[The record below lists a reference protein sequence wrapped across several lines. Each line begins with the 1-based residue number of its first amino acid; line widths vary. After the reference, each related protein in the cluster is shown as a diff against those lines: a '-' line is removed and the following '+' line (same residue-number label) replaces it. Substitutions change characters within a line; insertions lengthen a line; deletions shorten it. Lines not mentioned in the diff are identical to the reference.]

1 MQSTTEH
8 KPVTQFA
15 EKAYLDYA
23 MYVVLDRALPRL
35 EDGLKPV
42 QRRIVYAMSQMGL
55 HHQAK
60 YKKSARTVGD
70 VLGKYHPHGDMACYE
85 AMVLM
90 AQNFSYRY
98 PLIEGQGNWGTVDEP
113 KSFAAMRYTEA
124 RLTPYA
130 QTLLQE
136 LHFGTVNWQQNFDGT
151 LTEPH
156 LLPAR
161 LPNVLLNGSS
171 GIAVGMATDIPP
183 HNLKEVVSAC
193 VHLLQQPEASVRELC
208 QHIKA
213 PDYPTQAEIITPAQD
228 IAAIYERGTG
238 SLKMRAVY
246 QVEKSGNIAIYAL
259 PYQVSGSKVL
269 AQIADQLKNK
279 KLPMVSDIR
288 DESDHKHPVRF
299 VISPKSKRV
308 DTEALMDHL
317 FATTDLEQNYRINL
331 NVIGTDG
338 RPEVKNLKS
347 LLQQWLDHRQQLI
360 IYRLE
365 HRLDKINNRLHLL
378 EGFLIAY
385 LNVDE
390 IIRIIREEEHPK
402 QQLTITFK
410 LTDAQAEAI
419 LEMKL
424 RHLARLEE
432 QKIVQ
437 EQQQLR
443 QEKEQIESRLHDD
456 GKLKELMQHEIIED
470 ADQHGDERISALVAR
485 NEAQAFS
492 AKETVPDEPVT
503 VVLSANGWAR
513 VAKGHDIDP
522 TSLNYKSGDQFQAA
536 AFGNSHQFAVF
547 LDSSG
552 KSYALSPRQ
561 LPSARSQGE
570 PLSTRFALAQHTSP
584 ISVIMADDR
593 QQYVLTSSLGY
604 GFRTETANLISKN
617 KNGKAVINLSEGAS
631 LLQPRPI
638 SELAGLE
645 NQHLA
650 LITQSGRLLLIPL
663 DELPSLN
670 RGKGNKLINLT
681 SKDRAN
687 DQLIATMPIDSAR
700 EKLLIWTAK
709 RHLSLAANTLAN
721 YMGKRGSRGQMLPR
735 GFRQPKRLTKDTL

>member
-1 MQSTTEH
+1 MQSTTEY

-23 MYVVLDRALPRL
+23 MYVVLDRALPRI

-42 QRRIVYAMSQMGL
+42 QRRIVYAMSEMGL

-90 AQNFSYRY
+90 AQDFSYRY

-136 LHFGTVNWQQNFDGT
+136 LHLGTVNWQQNFDGT
-151 LTEPH
+151 LAEPH

-183 HNLKEVVSAC
+183 HNLNEVVSAS

-213 PDYPTQAEIITPAQD
+213 PDYPTRAEIITPAEE
-228 IAAIYERGTG
+228 IADIYEQGTG

-246 QVEKSGNIAIYAL
+246 EVEKSGDIAIYAL

-279 KLPMVSDIR
+279 KLPMVTDIR
-288 DESDHKHPVRF
+288 DESDHEHPVRF

-308 DTEALMDHL
+308 DTDSLMDHL
-317 FATTDLEQNYRINL
+317 FATTDLEQNYRINI

-338 RPEVKNLKS
+338 RPEVKDLKS
-347 LLQQWLDHRQQLI
+347 LLRQWLDHRQQVI
-360 IYRLE
+360 IHRLE

-390 IIRIIREEEHPK
+390 VIRIIREQDHPK
-402 QQLTITFK
+402 QQLKTSFN

-437 EQQQLR
+437 EKQTLLE
-443 QEKEQIESRLHDD
+443 EKEHIENTLNDD
-456 GKLKELMQHEIIED
+456 GKLKELIQNELLED
-470 ADQHGDERISALVAR
+470 AHQHGDERVSPLVTR
-485 NEAQAFS
+485 DEAQAFS
-492 AKETVPDEPVT
+492 AKDTVPDEPVT

-513 VAKGHDIDP
+513 TAKGHDIDP
-522 TSLNYKSGDQFQAA
+522 TSLNYKSGDGFQAA
-536 AFGNSHQFAVF
+536 AFGNSHQFTVF

-552 KSYALSPRQ
+552 KSYAVSPLQ

-570 PLSTRFALAQHTSP
+570 PLSTRFALAQNTYP

-593 QQYVLTSSLGY
+593 QQYVLITNQGY

-617 KNGKAVINLSEGAS
+617 KNGKTIINLPEGAG
-631 LLQPRPI
+631 LLQPRPV
-638 SELAGLE
+638 SDLE
-645 NQHLA
+645 SQHLA
-650 LITQSGRLLLIPL
+650 LITQSGRLLLVPM
-663 DELPSLN
+663 DELPYLN
-670 RGKGNKLINLT
+670 RGKGNKLINLKN
-681 SKDRAN
+681 KDQAD
-687 DQLIATMPIDSAR
+687 DQIVATMPIDCAN
-700 EKLLIWTAK
+700 EKLLVWTEK
-709 RHLSLAANTLAN
+709 RHLGLTANTLEN
-721 YMGKRGSRGQMLPR
+721 YMGKRGSRGKMLPR